1 MCIYFVDK
9 MTTKLRIPLLDLS
22 NFFIFSLKAIKILTI
37 YGS

>member
-1 MCIYFVDK
+1 

-22 NFFIFSLKAIKILTI
+22 NFFIFLLKAMKILTI